1 MSEQTL
7 VSGLSDVN
15 LPPVSSRKAKISVAI
30 LLFVNFVNYMDR
42 ISVSAIL
49 EDISTTICEPDNP
62 EVRCSNDEEGL
73 IQTALV
79 IVYFAV
85 APIFGYLGDRYSRK
99 YIMAFGVFVW
109 GALSFT
115 SSFMPS
121 YWSFL
126 CLRASIAIGE
136 SGYSTIAPTVL
147 GDLFSEETRSVVF
160 GIFYL
165 AIPLGSALGYG
176 AASIVTQ
183 WAGDWRWGLRVT
195 PGLNL
200 VATILIIFF
209 LADPPRGHSEGHN
222 KESPKSTWLGD
233 LNYIFKIKSFMLNVF
248 GFTCVTF
255 MTGALSFWGPDYIKK
270 GIKVYEIDNP
280 GLQSPVN
287 PDNVSIIFGAILAI
301 SGCTGVITGM
311 VLSKYLRPR
320 FPRIDSLICGISL
333 TLSVPLLMIGVFL
346 CEKQIILAFVILT
359 FGQIFL
365 NMNWSVAVDMTI
377 YVILPTRRSTAEAI
391 HLMASHAFGEA
402 GSPYFTGLLAQGLK
416 DGINSD
422 HPEWSNTTYILN
434 STIPT
439 YPPKV
444 EFLALQ
450 QSFMLAF
457 AVLSLGAIMFLI
469 SAIWIAT
476 DKNAVDEVAN
486 EESKYDNEAKEETN
500 QKED

>member
-1 MSEQTL
+1 
-7 VSGLSDVN
+7 VSGLSDLN
-15 LPPVSSRKAKISVAI
+15 LPPISRRKANITVAI

-49 EDISTTICEPDNP
+49 EDISSSICEPDNP

-73 IQTALV
+73 LQTALV

-109 GALSFT
+109 GCLSFT

-121 YWSFL
+121 YWPFL
-126 CLRASIAIGE
+126 ALRASIAIGE

-147 GDLFSEETRSVVF
+147 GDLFSAQTLSVVY

-183 WAGDWRWGLRVT
+183 WAGGPEGWRWGLRVT

-200 VATILIIFF
+200 VATLLIIFF
-209 LADPPRGHSEGHN
+209 LADPPRGHSEGHK
-222 KESPKSTWLGD
+222 KESPKSTWLDD
-233 LNYIFKIKSFMLNVF
+233 LKYIFKIKSFMLNVF

-270 GIKVYEIDNP
+270 GIRVYEIDNP
-280 GLQSPVN
+280 GLESPVN

-301 SGCTGVITGM
+301 SGCTGVLTGM

-320 FPRIDSLICGISL
+320 FPRVDSLICGISL

-402 GSPYFTGLLAQGLK
+402 GSPYFTGILSESLK
-416 DGINSD
+416 GGINAD
-422 HPEWSNTTYILN
+422 HPEWSNTSYILN

-450 QSFMLAF
+450 KSFMLAF
-457 AVLSLGAIMFLI
+457 AVLSLGAVMFLL
-469 SAIWIAT
+469 SAIWIAS
-476 DKNAVDEVAN
+476 DKNAVDDAVTQ
-486 EESKYDNEAKEETN
+486 ESQSKEITSH
-500 QKED
+500 KED